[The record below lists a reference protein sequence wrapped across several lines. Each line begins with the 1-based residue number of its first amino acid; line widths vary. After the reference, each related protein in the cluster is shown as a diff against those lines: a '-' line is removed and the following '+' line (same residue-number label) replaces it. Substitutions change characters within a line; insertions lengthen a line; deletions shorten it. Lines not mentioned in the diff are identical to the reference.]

1 MNLRNRN
8 LLSLIN
14 HTKEEINYLIKLAG
28 YLKQSKYI
36 GNEYP
41 RLKGKNIA
49 LVFEKL
55 STRTRCAFEIA
66 ANDQGAN
73 VTYIDSKSSQ
83 LGDKESIK
91 DTAKVL
97 GRMFDAIQYR
107 GYSQKTLEE
116 LAKYSCVPVFNG
128 LTNEFH
134 PTQVLSDV
142 LTMLEHSNNKSFNNI
157 KYAFLGDARYN
168 IGRSLLLIG
177 AKLGMDIRIAAP
189 KQLWPEEKFFIFC
202 NNIAKKN
209 NAKLL
214 LVEDPYI
221 AVKNVD
227 FIYTDVWVSLGESD
241 AVWGERIKI
250 LSNYQINKEIIKATN
265 NYRVKVLH
273 CLPSFHN
280 NDTLVCKNLFKQ
292 NDFIK
297 HKNFLVNG
305 FEITDDIFDSSFN
318 ISFDQVENRV
328 HTIKSIM
335 VATLI

>member
-14 HTKEEINYLIKLAG
+14 HTKEEINYLINLAS
-28 YLKQSKYI
+28 YLKKSKYI

-49 LVFEKL
+49 LIFEKP

-66 ANDQGAN
+66 AKDQGAN

-83 LGDKESIK
+83 IGYKESIK

-107 GYSQKTLEE
+107 GYSQKIIEE
-116 LAKYSCVPVFNG
+116 LAKNSGVPVFNG

-134 PTQVLSDV
+134 PTQVLADL
-142 LTMLEHSNNKSFNNI
+142 LTMLEHSNNKSLNKI
-157 KYAFLGDARYN
+157 KYAYVGDARNN

-177 AKLGMDIRIAAP
+177 AKMGMEIRIAAP
-189 KQLWPEEKFFIFC
+189 KKLWPEEKFFILC
-202 NNIAKKN
+202 KNIAKTN
-209 NAKLL
+209 NAKILIG
-214 LVEDPYI
+214 EDPYI

-227 FIYTDVWVSLGESD
+227 FIYTDVWVSMGESEE
-241 AVWGERIKI
+241 VWCERIKS
-250 LSNYQINKEIIKATN
+250 LSKYQINKEIIKATN
-265 NYRVKVLH
+265 NYKVKVMH

-280 NDTLVCKNLFKQ
+280 NETLIIKKLLK

-297 HKNFLVNG
+297 NKKNLVNG
-305 FEITDDIFDSSFN
+305 FEITDEIFESKYN
-318 ISFDQVENRV
+318 ISFDQVENRI

-335 VATLI
+335 VATLS

>member
-14 HTKEEINYLIKLAG
+14 HTKEEINYLINLAR

-49 LVFEKL
+49 LIFEKP

-66 ANDQGAN
+66 AKDQGAN

-83 LGDKESIK
+83 IGYKESIK

-107 GYSQKTLEE
+107 GYSQKIIEE
-116 LAKYSCVPVFNG
+116 LAKNSGIPVFNG

-134 PTQVLSDV
+134 PTQVLADV
-142 LTMLEHSNNKSFNNI
+142 LTMLEHSNNKSLNKI
-157 KYAFLGDARYN
+157 KYAYLGDARYN

-177 AKLGMDIRIAAP
+177 AKMGMDIRIAAP
-189 KQLWPEEKFFIFC
+189 KKLWPEEKFFILC
-202 NNIAKKN
+202 NNIAKTN
-209 NAKLL
+209 NAKILV
-214 LVEDPYI
+214 VEDPYI

-227 FIYTDVWVSLGESD
+227 FIYTDVWVSMGESEE
-241 AVWGERIKI
+241 VWCERIKS
-250 LSNYQINKEIIKATN
+250 LSKYQINKEIIKATN
-265 NYRVKVLH
+265 NYKVKVMH

-280 NDTLVCKNLFKQ
+280 NETLIIKKLFK

-297 HKNFLVNG
+297 KLVNG
-305 FEITDDIFDSSFN
+305 FEITDEIFESSYN
-318 ISFDQVENRV
+318 ISFDQVENRI

-335 VATLI
+335 VATLS

>member
-14 HTKEEINYLIKLAG
+14 HTKEEINYLIKLAS
-28 YLKQSKYI
+28 YFKKSKYI
-36 GNEYP
+36 GHEYP

-49 LVFEKL
+49 LIFEKP

-83 LGDKESIK
+83 IGYKESIK

-107 GYSQKTLEE
+107 GYSQKIIEE
-116 LAKYSCVPVFNG
+116 LAKNSGIPVFNG

-134 PTQVLSDV
+134 PTQVLADI
-142 LTMLEHSNNKSFNNI
+142 LTMFEHSNNKSLNKI
-157 KYAFLGDARYN
+157 KYAYLGDARYN

-177 AKLGMDIRIAAP
+177 AKMGMDIRIAAP
-189 KQLWPEEKFFIFC
+189 KKLWPEEKFFILC
-202 NNIAKKN
+202 NNIAQTN
-209 NAKLL
+209 NAKIL
-214 LVEDPYI
+214 LVEDPYL

-227 FIYTDVWVSLGESD
+227 FIYTDVWVSMGESSE
-241 AVWGERIKI
+241 VWCERIKS
-250 LSNYQINKEIIKATN
+250 LSKYQINKEIITATN
-265 NYRVKVLH
+265 NYKVKVMH

-280 NDTLVCKNLFKQ
+280 NETLIIKKLFK

-297 HKNFLVNG
+297 NNLVNG
-305 FEITDDIFDSSFN
+305 FEITEEIFESSFN
-318 ISFDQVENRV
+318 ISFDQVENRI

-335 VATLI
+335 VATLS

>member
-8 LLSLIN
+8 ILSLIN
-14 HTKEEINYLIKLAG
+14 HTKEEINYLINLAIS
-28 YLKQSKYI
+28 LKKSKYI

-49 LVFEKL
+49 LIFEKP

-83 LGDKESIK
+83 MGYKESIK

-107 GYSQKTLEE
+107 GYSQKIIEE
-116 LAKYSCVPVFNG
+116 LAKNSGIPVFNG

-134 PTQVLSDV
+134 PTQVLADV
-142 LTMLEHSNNKSFNNI
+142 LTMLEHSNNKSLNKI
-157 KYAFLGDARYN
+157 KYAYLGDARYN

-189 KQLWPEEKFFIFC
+189 KNLWPEEKFFILC

-209 NAKLL
+209 NAKIL

-227 FIYTDVWVSLGESD
+227 FIYTDVWVSMGESED
-241 AVWGERIKI
+241 VWCERIKI

-265 NYRVKVLH
+265 NYKVKVMH

-280 NDTLVCKNLFKQ
+280 NETLIIKKLLN

-297 HKNFLVNG
+297 NKKNLFNG
-305 FEITDDIFDSSFN
+305 FEITDEIFESSYN
-318 ISFDQVENRV
+318 ISFDQVENRI

-335 VATLI
+335 VATLG

>member
-14 HTKEEINYLIKLAG
+14 HTKEEINYLINLAS
-28 YLKQSKYI
+28 YLKKSKYI

-49 LVFEKL
+49 LIFEKS
-55 STRTRCAFEIA
+55 STRTRCAFQIA

-83 LGDKESIK
+83 MGYKESIK

-107 GYSQKTLEE
+107 GYSQKIIEE
-116 LAKYSCVPVFNG
+116 LAKHSGIPVFNG

-134 PTQVLSDV
+134 PTQVLADV
-142 LTMLEHSNNKSFNNI
+142 LTMLEHSNKSLNNI
-157 KYAFLGDARYN
+157 KYAYLGDARYN

-177 AKLGMDIRIAAP
+177 AKMGMDIRIAAP
-189 KQLWPEEKFFIFC
+189 KKLWPEEKFFILC

-209 NAKLL
+209 NAKIL

-227 FIYTDVWVSLGESD
+227 FIYTDVWVSMGESEE
-241 AVWGERIKI
+241 VWCDRIKS
-250 LSNYQINKEIIKATN
+250 LSKYQINKEIIKATN
-265 NYRVKVLH
+265 NYKVKVMH

-280 NDTLVCKNLFKQ
+280 NETLIIKNLLK

-297 HKNFLVNG
+297 NKKKLVNG
-305 FEITDDIFDSSFN
+305 FEITDEIFESSYN
-318 ISFDQVENRV
+318 ISFDQVENRI

-335 VATLI
+335 VATLS

>member
-14 HTKEEINYLIKLAG
+14 HTKEEINYLISLAR

-49 LVFEKL
+49 LIFEKP

-66 ANDQGAN
+66 AKDQGAN

-83 LGDKESIK
+83 IGIKETIK

-107 GYSQKTLEE
+107 GYSQKIIEE
-116 LAKYSCVPVFNG
+116 LAKNSGIPVFNG

-134 PTQVLSDV
+134 PTQVLADI
-142 LTMLEHSNNKSFNNI
+142 LTMLEHCNNKPLNKI
-157 KYAFLGDARYN
+157 KYSYLGDARYN

-177 AKLGMDIRIAAP
+177 AKMGMDVRIAAP

-209 NAKLL
+209 NAKIL
-214 LVEDPYI
+214 LVEDPFL

-227 FIYTDVWVSLGESD
+227 FIYTDVWVSMGESEE
-241 AVWGERIKI
+241 VWCERIKS
-250 LSNYQINKEIIKATN
+250 LSKYQINKEIIKASN
-265 NYRVKVLH
+265 NYKVKVMH

-280 NDTLVCKNLFKQ
+280 NETLIIKNLFKK
-292 NDFIK
+292 NEFIK
-297 HKNFLVNG
+297 NNNNLVNG
-305 FEITDDIFDSSFN
+305 LEITEEIFESAFN
-318 ISFDQVENRV
+318 ISFEQVENRI

-335 VATLI
+335 VATFS

>member
-14 HTKEEINYLIKLAG
+14 HTKEEINYLINLAR

-49 LVFEKL
+49 LIFEKP

-66 ANDQGAN
+66 AKDQGAN

-83 LGDKESIK
+83 IGYKESIK

-107 GYSQKTLEE
+107 GYSQKIIEE
-116 LAKYSCVPVFNG
+116 LAKNSGIPVFNG

-134 PTQVLSDV
+134 PTQVLADV
-142 LTMLEHSNNKSFNNI
+142 LTMLEHSNNKSLNKI
-157 KYAFLGDARYN
+157 KYAYLGDARYN

-177 AKLGMDIRIAAP
+177 AKMGMDIRIAAP
-189 KQLWPEEKFFIFC
+189 KKLWPEEKFFILC
-202 NNIAKKN
+202 NNIAKTN

-214 LVEDPYI
+214 VVEDPYI

-227 FIYTDVWVSLGESD
+227 FIYTDVWVSMGESEE
-241 AVWGERIKI
+241 VWCERIKS
-250 LSNYQINKEIIKATN
+250 LSKYQINKEIIKATN
-265 NYRVKVLH
+265 NYKVKVMH

-280 NDTLVCKNLFKQ
+280 NETLIIKKLFK

-297 HKNFLVNG
+297 KLVNG
-305 FEITDDIFDSSFN
+305 FEITDEIFESSYN
-318 ISFDQVENRV
+318 ISFDQVENRI

-335 VATLI
+335 VATLS

>member
-14 HTKEEINYLIKLAG
+14 HTKEEIIYLINLAS

-49 LVFEKL
+49 LIFEKP

-66 ANDQGAN
+66 AFDQGAN

-83 LGDKESIK
+83 MGYKESIK

-107 GYSQKTLEE
+107 GDSQKIIKE
-116 LAKYSCVPVFNG
+116 LAKNSGIPVFNG

-134 PTQVLSDV
+134 PTQVLADV
-142 LTMLEHSNNKSFNNI
+142 LTMLEHSNNKSLNKI
-157 KYAFLGDARYN
+157 KYAYLGDARYN
-168 IGRSLLLIG
+168 IGRSLLLIA

-189 KQLWPEEKFFIFC
+189 KKMWPEEKFYILC
-202 NNIAKKN
+202 KKIAKKN
-209 NAKLL
+209 KAKLL
-214 LVEDPYI
+214 LVEDPYVAI
-221 AVKNVD
+221 KNVD
-227 FIYTDVWVSLGESD
+227 FLYTDVWVSMGESSD
-241 AVWGERIKI
+241 VWDERIKM
-250 LSNYQINKEIIKATN
+250 LSKYQVNKKIIEATN
-265 NYRVKVLH
+265 NYKVKIMH

-280 NDTLVCKNLFKQ
+280 NETLIIKKLLKF
-292 NDFIK
+292 DFIK
-297 HKNFLVNG
+297 NKKKLING
-305 FEITDDIFDSSFN
+305 FEITDDVFESSYN
-318 ISFDQVENRV
+318 ISFDQVENRI
-328 HTIKSIM
+328 HTIKSVM
-335 VATLI
+335 VASLS

>member
-14 HTKEEINYLIKLAG
+14 HTKEEINYLINLAS

-49 LVFEKL
+49 LIFEKP

-66 ANDQGAN
+66 AKDQGAN

-83 LGDKESIK
+83 IGYKESIK

-107 GYSQKTLEE
+107 GYSQKIIEE
-116 LAKYSCVPVFNG
+116 LAKNSCIPVFNG

-134 PTQVLSDV
+134 PTQVLADV
-142 LTMLEHSNNKSFNNI
+142 LTMLEHSNNKSLNKI
-157 KYAFLGDARYN
+157 KYAYLGDARYN

-177 AKLGMDIRIAAP
+177 AKMGMDIRIAAP
-189 KQLWPEEKFFIFC
+189 KKLWPEEKFFILC

-214 LVEDPYI
+214 VVEDPYI

-227 FIYTDVWVSLGESD
+227 FIYTDVWVSMGESEE
-241 AVWGERIKI
+241 VWCERIKS
-250 LSNYQINKEIIKATN
+250 LSKYQINKEIIKATN
-265 NYRVKVLH
+265 NYKVKVMH

-280 NDTLVCKNLFKQ
+280 NETLIIKKLFK

-297 HKNFLVNG
+297 KLVNG
-305 FEITDDIFDSSFN
+305 FEITDEIFESSYN
-318 ISFDQVENRV
+318 ISFDQVENRI

-335 VATLI
+335 VATLS

>member
-14 HTKEEINYLIKLAG
+14 HTKEEINYLINLAS

-49 LVFEKL
+49 LIFEKP

-66 ANDQGAN
+66 AKDQGAN

-83 LGDKESIK
+83 IGYKESIK

-107 GYSQKTLEE
+107 GYSQKIIEE
-116 LAKYSCVPVFNG
+116 LAKNSGIPVFNG

-134 PTQVLSDV
+134 PTQVLADV
-142 LTMLEHSNNKSFNNI
+142 LTMLEHSNNKSLNKI
-157 KYAFLGDARYN
+157 KYAYLGDARYN

-177 AKLGMDIRIAAP
+177 AKMGMDIRIAAP
-189 KQLWPEEKFFIFC
+189 KKLWPEEKFFILC
-202 NNIAKKN
+202 NNIAKTN

-214 LVEDPYI
+214 VVEDPYI

-227 FIYTDVWVSLGESD
+227 FIYTDVWVSMGESEE
-241 AVWGERIKI
+241 VWCERIKS
-250 LSNYQINKEIIKATN
+250 LSKYQINKEIIKATN
-265 NYRVKVLH
+265 NYKVKVMH

-280 NDTLVCKNLFKQ
+280 NETLIIKKLFK

-297 HKNFLVNG
+297 KLVNG
-305 FEITDDIFDSSFN
+305 FEITDEIFESSYN
-318 ISFDQVENRV
+318 ISFDQVENRI

-335 VATLI
+335 VATLS